1 MICCSTA
8 ATTRPCAR
16 SRDRCAWSS
25 PEPVRDP
32 IRAGD
37 LAPCHIAQAF
47 ADNPQ
52 KVVDHAGWLAEQ
64 LHAAEQLSAAQKR
77 RGGSSSRVDG
87 SSSWSDVNVK
97 VEVLR
102 LFANLLP
109 DQLQSPEGALVVDS
123 TLCTLNALA
132 AAPPSPSPS
141 RQKTKAP
148 PGSDA
153 PSPAELRADLVTF
166 AKQILHKAPRIT
178 LEPLAKKLVDL
189 ALQPEDPELHAEGRQ
204 LLQKL
209 GVKQRQ
215 EAAKAML
222 DILKEAPAPAGPTKS
237 EPFTS
242 LLTALAHDN
251 PTVLSP
257 HVDTLMEL
265 AASESKL
272 AASVAAET
280 LPGMAQDANIF
291 GQLVKQ
297 VEAKDV
303 DPDKVR
309 HRRPHPPKSAAPPS
323 PRLRPSARW
332 SMRSRSSASS
342 TPRSSRA
349 TTRRSSSSAAACGTR
364 IARSSCCSRTRSS
377 ARRAGQ
383 GRCSRRSS

>member
-1 MICCSTA
+1 MH
-8 ATTRPCAR
+8 
-16 SRDRCAWSS
+16 
-25 PEPVRDP
+25 DP

-64 LHAAEQLSAAQKR
+64 LHAAEQLSAAQKS
-77 RGGSSSRVDG
+77 RGG

-141 RQKTKAP
+141 REKTNAP

-242 LLTALAHDN
+242 LLTALA
-251 PTVLSP
+251 PRSP
-257 HVDTLMEL
+257 CN
-265 AASESKL
+265 A
-272 AASVAAET
+272 
-280 LPGMAQDANIF
+280 
-291 GQLVKQ
+291 
-297 VEAKDV
+297 
-303 DPDKVR
+303 
-309 HRRPHPPKSAAPPS
+309 RRPPP
-323 PRLRPSARW
+323 
-332 SMRSRSSASS
+332 
-342 TPRSSRA
+342 
-349 TTRRSSSSAAACGTR
+349 
-364 IARSSCCSRTRSS
+364 
-377 ARRAGQ
+377 
-383 GRCSRRSS
+383 